1 MMSKDKKKNEKEK
14 GYSAGWVC
22 PLCGSVYAIWVSKCS
37 NCVPKTVATDTSNEW
52 VYEIA
57 ELETNYARLLAVAR
71 AAKDTLCDCDICEDG
86 RGELRA
92 ALAAVEDLL
101 SEEV

>member
-1 MMSKDKKKNEKEK
+1 MMSKDKKKKEKEK

-71 AAKDTLCDCDICEDG
+71 AAKAFERLVYFDNTNAKEG
-86 RGELRA
+86 NALRE

-101 SEEV
+101 